1 MQKETNKLAKN
12 MKRLREEKQ
21 MTQGDVC
28 RALKC
33 DRAFVSNLEAGK
45 GNTTLATIERVAAA
59 FGVSS
64 DELLK

>member
-1 MQKETNKLAKN
+1 MKKETNKLAKN

-45 GNTTLATIERVAAA
+45 GNPTLATIERVAAA

>member
-33 DRAFVSNLEAGK
+33 DRAFISNLEAGK
-45 GNTTLATIERVAAA
+45 GNPTPATIERVAAA
-59 FGVSS
+59 FGVGS

>member
-45 GNTTLATIERVAAA
+45 GNPTLATIERVAAA
-59 FGVSS
+59 FRVNS